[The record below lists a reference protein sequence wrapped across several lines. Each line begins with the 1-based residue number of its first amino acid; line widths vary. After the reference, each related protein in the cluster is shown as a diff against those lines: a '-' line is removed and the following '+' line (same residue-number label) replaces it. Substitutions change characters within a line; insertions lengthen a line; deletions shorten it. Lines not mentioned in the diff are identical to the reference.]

1 MFMLSV
7 LCSEHYHF
15 NIELF
20 MKRVVRKVE
29 PCCERIFKFSITTTW
44 SQNPDAYG
52 SQENDGKKLLPLV
65 SGASKL
71 FFLTLYCVLELSK
84 SKPVLERIYCFKK
97 NPKSYTPNLQI
108 MFNVVLWYYCTLSL
122 YPTLKIIS
130 PSSYRFHKALWPPQ
144 KQNTLGWN
152 LVLPI
157 FLSLSHLPHWWMGS
171 GRCPHLGV
179 HTQLHFKQQ
188 RQAALL

>member
-1 MFMLSV
+1 MLSV

-52 SQENDGKKLLPLV
+52 SQENDGKKLLSLV

-97 NPKSYTPNLQI
+97 NPKSYTPN
-108 MFNVVLWYYCTLSL
+108 NVQRGTLIL
-122 YPTLKIIS
+122 LHLIP
-130 PSSYRFHKALWPPQ
+130 
-144 KQNTLGWN
+144 
-152 LVLPI
+152 
-157 FLSLSHLPHWWMGS
+157 LSHS
-171 GRCPHLGV
+171 
-179 HTQLHFKQQ
+179 
-188 RQAALL
+188 